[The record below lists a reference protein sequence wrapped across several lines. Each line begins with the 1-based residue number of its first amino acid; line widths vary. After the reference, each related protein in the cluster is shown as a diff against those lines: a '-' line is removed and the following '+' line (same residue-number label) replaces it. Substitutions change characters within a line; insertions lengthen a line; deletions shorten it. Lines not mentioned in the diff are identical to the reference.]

1 MPTTPDLSEAYA
13 PRRPLDR
20 HMTPV
25 PSRLAAFALG
35 AVLLLLAAPGARAQ
49 FETKWVAAG
58 SLHNWYSSAGSE
70 CEECLVKNQQYGFR
84 WPGIYRNT
92 DMQAWR
98 GLWIGARNV
107 QGPGGTTFPIRVV
120 HSGPRVTG
128 VGEVFP
134 TQFELV
140 TRNDL
145 PVVTVDGNQSI
156 PAAEMIGDRV
166 DATIPSDVMLVSR
179 MNTLLGVTMER
190 RVMQFSQQFHD
201 NYHVIEYT
209 FTNTGNADADPEIE
223 LNQTLE
229 GLTFFF
235 QSRMA
240 PTANSRYEIGN
251 STGWGKNTMTDTR
264 GDGLQADPADQQF
277 RAQYAWHG
285 RSPEWTRAWSNIG
298 ASLQFPAINV
308 AAGDTLGRL
317 AASQFLGTLTLH
329 ADKSAGDKAN
339 DPRQPATTTYIGSDN
354 AYESNNDAFNSI
366 QMETEY
372 NILTSGHKSP
382 RHALAVEPSGL
393 PGFLRPTGDPALGNS
408 GGFSYANG
416 YGPYT
421 LAPGESVRIVV
432 AEAAAGLSQEANRA
446 IGRAFMR
453 SGNND
458 NAPITY
464 TVGGQ
469 ARTMTKNE
477 WVFTSRDSLFQ
488 TFRRATANYASNYA
502 IPQGPRPPKT
512 LAVRS
517 GGDRI
522 SLQWEA
528 YADAPSFDGW
538 EVYRAQAAYDSTY
551 TLVASPGVA
560 ETTYDDTTPIR
571 GIDYYY
577 YVVARQSG
585 SANTGAGGTPA
596 GKALRSSRYASQTYD
611 PARLQRPQG
620 ASMEAIRVVPN
631 PYYIGSSR
639 SVRFPDQTDK
649 LAFFNIPGICE
660 ITIYT
665 ELGELV
671 DTIVHSDGSGDEFWD
686 HTTSS
691 RQVVASGIYIAVIT
705 VTEDVTDPATGNLL
719 YSAGERTF
727 RKFAIIR

>member
-1 MPTTPDLSEAYA
+1 MTTVLT
-13 PRRPLDR
+13 RRL
-20 HMTPV
+20 
-25 PSRLAAFALG
+25 ALG
-35 AVLLLLAAPGARAQ
+35 AAFLLLAAAPARAQ

-92 DMQAWR
+92 DMQAAR

-107 QGPGGTTFPIRVV
+107 QDPSGAQFPIRVV
-120 HSGPRVTG
+120 HSGPRVSG

-134 TQFELV
+134 TLFELV

-145 PVVTVDGNQSI
+145 PIVTVDGEQSI

-166 DATIPSDVMLVSR
+166 DPTLKADVMLVSR
-179 MNTLLGVTMER
+179 LNTLLGVTMER
-190 RVMQFSQQFHD
+190 RVSQFSQQFHD

-209 FTNTGNADADPEIE
+209 FTNTGNTDADAEIE
-223 LNQTLE
+223 LPTQTLQ

-240 PTANSRYEIGN
+240 PTANSRYAIAN
-251 STGWGKNTMTDTR
+251 STGWGKNTMSDTR
-264 GDGLQADPADQQF
+264 GDGLLPDPADQQF

-285 RSPEWTRAWSNIG
+285 RSPEWTRPWSNLG
-298 ASLQFPAINV
+298 GSLQFPATNV
-308 AAGDTLGRL
+308 ARGDTLGRL
-317 AASQFLGTLTLH
+317 AASQFLGTVTLH
-329 ADKSAGDKAN
+329 ADASPTNRTD

-354 AYESNNDAFNSI
+354 AYQSNNDAFNSV

-372 NILTSGHKSP
+372 AVMTTGHKSP

-393 PGFLRPTGDPALGNS
+393 PGFLAPTGDPALGNS

-421 LAPGESVRIVV
+421 LAPGQSVRIVV
-432 AEAAAGLSQEANRA
+432 AEAAAGLSREANRS
-446 IGRAFMR
+446 IGRAFR
-453 SGNND
+453 ASGNND
-458 NAPITY
+458 AAPITY
-464 TVGGQ
+464 TVNRQ
-469 ARTMTKNE
+469 ARTMTKNQ

-488 TFRRATANYASNYA
+488 TFRRAIANYNSDFAL
-502 IPQGPRPPKT
+502 PTGPRPPKT

-522 SLQWEA
+522 TLEWEA
-528 YADAPSFDGW
+528 YADAPAFDGW

-551 TLVASPGVA
+551 TRVARTAAG
-560 ETTYDDTTPIR
+560 ETTFDDTTPVR
-571 GIDYYY
+571 GINYFY
-577 YVVARQSG
+577 YVVAVQSA
-585 SANTGAGGTPA
+585 SANTGGGGTPA
-596 GKALRSSRYASQTYD
+596 GVALRSTRYASQTYS
-611 PARLQRPQG
+611 PAQLQRQQG
-620 ASMEAIRVVPN
+620 LSMDEIRVVPN
-631 PYYIGSSR
+631 PYYIGSSPG
-639 SVRFPDQTDK
+639 VRFPDQTDK
-649 LAFFNIPGICE
+649 LAFFNIPGFCTIQ
-660 ITIYT
+660 IYT

-671 DTIVHSDGSGDEFWD
+671 DTIVHANGSGDDFWD

-705 VTEDVTDPATGNLL
+705 VTEDIVDPASGNTL
-719 YSAGERTF
+719 YRAGERAF
-727 RKFAIIR
+727 RKFAVIR